1 MNPPNPVM
9 PKHSSPRHSSG
20 SSTRQPHGP
29 PTHAPGKMALEIAL
43 NLLLARVKISKL
55 PQRLWTPPSIMY
67 DKLTTK
73 TANIYQ
79 DFVDIRAQA
88 QISVAA
94 FFHTSW
100 PLGVCFTAHRGCS

>member
-1 MNPPNPVM
+1 
-9 PKHSSPRHSSG
+9 
-20 SSTRQPHGP
+20 
-29 PTHAPGKMALEIAL
+29 MALEIAL

-55 PQRLWTPPSIMY
+55 PQRLWNPPPPPSIMY

-88 QISVAA
+88 
-94 FFHTSW
+94 
-100 PLGVCFTAHRGCS
+100 

>member
-1 MNPPNPVM
+1 
-9 PKHSSPRHSSG
+9 
-20 SSTRQPHGP
+20 
-29 PTHAPGKMALEIAL
+29 MALEIAL

-100 PLGVCFTAHRGCS
+100 PLGVCFTAHRGCSGREALACASSWCYNRCIVKLIGPGEKACF

>member
-1 MNPPNPVM
+1 
-9 PKHSSPRHSSG
+9 
-20 SSTRQPHGP
+20 
-29 PTHAPGKMALEIAL
+29 MALEIAL

-55 PQRLWTPPSIMY
+55 PQRLWNPPPSIMY

-88 QISVAA
+88 
-94 FFHTSW
+94 
-100 PLGVCFTAHRGCS
+100 